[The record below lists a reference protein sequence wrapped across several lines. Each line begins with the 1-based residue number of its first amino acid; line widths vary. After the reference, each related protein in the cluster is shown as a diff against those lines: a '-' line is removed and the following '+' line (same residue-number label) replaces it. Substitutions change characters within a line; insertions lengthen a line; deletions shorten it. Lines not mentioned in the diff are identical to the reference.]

1 MNGALRRQLPLSGT
15 AAAWVSTHRIAV
27 GPWNVRYREAGS
39 GPPVV
44 LVHGLGASS
53 DYWFRNAP
61 ALAAA
66 GYRVLA
72 PDLPGFGRT
81 DGPPGGLSVPAQADA
96 LANWADA
103 LQLGPAVY
111 VGHSLSCQAVLQL
124 AAEQPPRVSALVL
137 AAPTGAPEKHRL
149 LKQACGL
156 FLDAWREPW
165 PLFPLL
171 ADAYLR
177 AGPVR
182 YWKTWRSGAH
192 HDPLALLERVRVPA
206 CVVVGTRDPVVPP
219 AFAEALAAGLGRGQL
234 VWIDG
239 AAHAVLFDRSGE
251 FNQAVLHFLRTAAAN
266 TQLAG

>member
-1 MNGALRRQLPLSGT
+1 MPRRTCSLGEM
-15 AAAWVSTHRIAV
+15 AAAWASTRRVAV
-27 GPWNVRYREAGS
+27 GPWNVRYREAGT
-39 GPPVV
+39 GPPIV
-44 LVHGLGASS
+44 LVHGLGVSS

-81 DGPPGGLSVPAQADA
+81 DGPADGLSVHAQAQA
-96 LANWADA
+96 LADWGHA
-103 LQLGPAVY
+103 LRLGPAVY
-111 VGHSLSCQAVLQL
+111 VGHSLSCQSVLQL
-124 AAEQPPRVSALVL
+124 AAEQPQRVRALVL

-177 AGPVR
+177 AGPIR
-182 YWKTWRSGAH
+182 YWKTWRSGAR
-192 HDPLALLERVRVPA
+192 HDPLPLLPRVRVPA
-206 CVVVGTRDPVVPP
+206 CIVVGTRDPVVPP
-219 AFAEALAAGLGRGQL
+219 AFAEALVLGLCRGQL
-234 VWIDG
+234 VWIAG

-251 FNQAVLHFLRTAAAN
+251 FNHAVLHFLQTA
-266 TQLAG
+266 TDP